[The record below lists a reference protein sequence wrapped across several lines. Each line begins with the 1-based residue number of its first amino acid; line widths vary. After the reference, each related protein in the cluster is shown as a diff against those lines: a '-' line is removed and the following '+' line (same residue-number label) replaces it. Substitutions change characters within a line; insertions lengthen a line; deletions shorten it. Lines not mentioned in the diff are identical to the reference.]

1 MATQPEQLRARTK
14 QFAIRIVRVFKSL
27 PKNDEA
33 RIIGKQ
39 LLRAG
44 TSVAANYRA
53 VCRSRSKAEFI
64 SRMSVVVEEAD
75 ETAFWLELLIE
86 TSIIP
91 GVRLRDLLAEA
102 NELLAIF
109 AASLWTA
116 RQKRKSPAVNVSMT
130 R

>member
-1 MATQPEQLRARTK
+1 
-14 QFAIRIVRVFKSL
+14 
-27 PKNDEA
+27 
-33 RIIGKQ
+33 
-39 LLRAG
+39 
-44 TSVAANYRA
+44 
-53 VCRSRSKAEFI
+53 
-64 SRMSVVVEEAD
+64 MSVVVEEAD

-91 GVRLRDLLAEA
+91 EVRLRALLTEA
-102 NELLAIF
+102 SELLAIF